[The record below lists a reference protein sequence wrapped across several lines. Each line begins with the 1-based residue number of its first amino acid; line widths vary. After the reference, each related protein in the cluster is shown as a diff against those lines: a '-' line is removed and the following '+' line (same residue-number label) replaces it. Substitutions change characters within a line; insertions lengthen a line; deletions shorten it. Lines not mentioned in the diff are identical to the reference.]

1 LIANFIPEI
10 WSANILEAL
19 RTNLVYG
26 GPGVIN
32 RDYEGDIAQA
42 GDTVH
47 ITAFGDPTIRTYTPE
62 SDITVDSL
70 SDSTQALTIDQDK
83 YFAFDVDDVLKRQAL
98 AGWVEQATSRSGY
111 LLAKTA
117 DSFLA
122 SAMYAAV
129 NGTASDLGAV
139 TADISDNTAYGNVFV
154 AMWKQLTQQDVPL
167 DGRFIVV
174 DPSLYAAL
182 LQDNRFINAQAAGTT
197 DALRN
202 GRVGSIVGFDVY
214 LSNQTPNPTSGVVAV
229 LAGHPMATTYAEQ
242 ILKVEAAHREKRFG
256 DLVKGLHVYGAKV
269 TRPTCLCLAS
279 VTVQA

>member
-1 LIANFIPEI
+1 MIDDFIPEV
-10 WSANILEAL
+10 WTANILEAL

-47 ITAFGDPTIRTYTPE
+47 ITSFGDPTIRTYTPE
-62 SDITVDSL
+62 SDITIDSL

-83 YFAFDVDDVLKRQAL
+83 YFAFDVDDVIRRQAL
-98 AGWVEQATSRSGY
+98 PGWVEQATSRSGY

-122 SAMYAAV
+122 STMYAAV
-129 NGTASDLGAV
+129 NQTSSDLGAI

-154 AMWKQLTQQDVPL
+154 AMWQKLTQQDVPL

-174 DPSLYAAL
+174 DPTLYAAL
-182 LQDNRFINAQAAGTT
+182 LQDNRFINAQASGST

-214 LSNQTPNPTSGVVAV
+214 LSNQTPNPTAGHVAV

-242 ILKVEAAHREKRFG
+242 IASVDAVHREKRFG

-269 TRPTCLCLAS
+269 TRPTALCLAS

>member
-1 LIANFIPEI
+1 MIDDFIPEI
-10 WSANILEAL
+10 WTANILEAL

-26 GPGVIN
+26 GPMVIN

-62 SDITVDSL
+62 SDITIDSL
-70 SDSTQALTIDQDK
+70 TDSTQALVIDQDK
-83 YFAFDVDDVLKRQAL
+83 YFAFDVDDVIRRQAL
-98 AGWVEQATSRSGY
+98 PGWVEQASSRSGY

-117 DSFLA
+117 DSFL
-122 SAMYAAV
+122 SATMYAAV
-129 NGTASDLGAV
+129 NNTAYDLGAV

-154 AMWKQLTQQDVPL
+154 AMWKQLTLQDVPL
-167 DGRFIVV
+167 DGRFVV
-174 DPSLYAAL
+174 VSPAVYAAL

-202 GRVGSIVGFDVY
+202 GRVGNIVGFDVF
-214 LSNQTPNPTSGVVAV
+214 LSNQTPDPTSGVTAV
-229 LAGHPMATTYAEQ
+229 IAGHPMATTYAEQ
-242 ILKVEAAHREKRFG
+242 IAKVEADHREKRFG

-269 TRPTCLCLAS
+269 TRPSCLCLAS